1 MAIAKSRPASQ
12 RPGLGKSSPRHEYAL
27 SASHRADSH
36 RHQARCAGAPRPC
49 ISSGGPDDDSFP
61 ALQVLFGTR
70 GRSRLNQQFPG
81 FEVFDAKGDLISVN
95 VQDRNQVS
103 ADPQS
108 VAGCEINFLQRHSQP
123 PCPTA
128 PVWRQSIIHGRGLYH
143 ARRRLAI
150 GVAKVKHE
158 RLKINNREARI
169 AIGGRS

>member
-1 MAIAKSRPASQ
+1 MNVRYRRHIARTAVVIKPA
-12 RPGLGKSSPRHEYAL
+12 A
-27 SASHRADSH
+27 
-36 RHQARCAGAPRPC
+36 QARPQLR

-128 PVWRQSIIHGRGLYH
+128 PIWRQSVIHGRGLYH

-158 RLKINNREARI
+158 RLKINNREART
-169 AIGGRS
+169 AIGGRSLSQPFARRRPIPFP

>member
-1 MAIAKSRPASQ
+1 MNVRYRRDFSRTAVVIKPA
-12 RPGLGKSSPRHEYAL
+12 A
-27 SASHRADSH
+27 
-36 RHQARCAGAPRPC
+36 QARPRPC
-49 ISSGGPDDDSFP
+49 IPSGWPDDDSFP

-108 VAGCEINFLQRHSQP
+108 IARCEINFLQRHSQP

-128 PVWRQSIIHGRGLYH
+128 PIWRQSIIHGCGLYH

-150 GVAKVKHE
+150 GVSKVKHE

-169 AIGGRS
+169 AIGGRSLSQPFARRRPIRFP